1 MRTFA
6 SIFLGVLLLLA
17 PVAQADGLTEDQVK
31 ELVLDTIRENPEIIR
46 EAITILQER
55 EEQSQ
60 ANRVVSILRDN
71 RELIERDPGAPVLG
85 NPEGDVTLVE
95 FFDYNCP
102 YCKRVAGD
110 VKKLIEQDG
119 NVRLVY
125 REWPILGEGSVFAAR
140 AALASRQQ
148 GKYEEMHWAL
158 MSLKRADEKSVLE
171 AANRLGL
178 DLDKL
183 KADMSSADID
193 KHIDISN
200 QLTQALGITGTPSF
214 TIGDSLIAG
223 AVPLS
228 QLQKAVADQRTKN

>member
-1 MRTFA
+1 MRIFT
-6 SIFLGVLLLLA
+6 SIFFGVLLLLA
-17 PVAQADGLTEDQVK
+17 PVAQADGLTEDRVK

-60 ANRVVSILRDN
+60 ANRVVSIIREN

-183 KADMSSADID
+183 KADMNSADID

-228 QLQKAVADQRTKN
+228 QLQKAVADQRTTN

>member
-1 MRTFA
+1 MRFLIGILFSLLIVFA
-6 SIFLGVLLLLA
+6 PLA
-17 PVAQADGLTEDQVK
+17 HAEDLTEDKVR

-46 EAITILQER
+46 EAITLLQQQEQQAEADRIVSFLR
-55 EEQSQ
+55 E
-60 ANRVVSILRDN
+60 NRDLV
-71 RELIERDPGAPVLG
+71 ERDPGAPVLG
-85 NPEGDVTLVE
+85 NPQGDVTLVE

-110 VKKLIEQDG
+110 VKKLIEDDG

-158 MSLKRADEKSVLE
+158 MSLKRADEQSVLKV
-171 AANRLGL
+171 AAELGL
-178 DLDKL
+178 DIEKL
-183 KADMSSADID
+183 RADMEAPEID

-200 QLTQALGITGTPSF
+200 QITQALGITGTPSF

-223 AVPLS
+223 AVPLF
-228 QLQKAVADQRTKN
+228 QLEKAVADQRGTN

>member
-1 MRTFA
+1 MRIYIG
-6 SIFLGVLLLLA
+6 IFLSVFILFTPL
-17 PVAQADGLTEDQVK
+17 AQADDLTEDQVR

-46 EAITILQER
+46 EAITLLQER

-60 ANRVVSILRDN
+60 ANRIVSVLRDN

-102 YCKRVAGD
+102 YCRRVAGD
-110 VKKLIEQDG
+110 VKKLIEQDD
-119 NVRLVY
+119 NIRLVY

-171 AANRLGL
+171 AAARLGL

-183 KADMSSADID
+183 KADMRSAEID
-193 KHIDISN
+193 KHINISN

-223 AVPLS
+223 AVPLA
-228 QLQKAVADQRTKN
+228 QLQKAVADQRTTN

>member
-1 MRTFA
+1 MRIYIG
-6 SIFLGVLLLLA
+6 IFLSVFILFTPL
-17 PVAQADGLTEDQVK
+17 AQADGLTEDQVR

-46 EAITILQER
+46 EAITLLQER

-60 ANRVVSILRDN
+60 ANRIVSVLRDN

-102 YCKRVAGD
+102 YCRRVAGD
-110 VKKLIEQDG
+110 VKKLIEQDD
-119 NVRLVY
+119 NIRLVY

-171 AANRLGL
+171 AAARLGL

-183 KADMSSADID
+183 KADMRSAEID
-193 KHIDISN
+193 KHINISN

-223 AVPLS
+223 AVPLA
-228 QLQKAVADQRTKN
+228 QLQKAVADQRTTN